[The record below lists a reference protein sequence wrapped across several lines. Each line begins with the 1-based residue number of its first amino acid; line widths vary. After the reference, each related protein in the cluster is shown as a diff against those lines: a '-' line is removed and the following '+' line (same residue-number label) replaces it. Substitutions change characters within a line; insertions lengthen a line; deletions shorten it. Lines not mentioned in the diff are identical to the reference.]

1 MTPTVPS
8 SSPNLLRALLGF
20 TAAQGVLVLVLA
32 VLLQQFVWT
41 DAESVRAVRASAW
54 LAFVVQGFTFVIAR
68 LVARE
73 QVIAGWGVGV
83 LLRFA
88 TVAFWGF
95 FGVTALGLPSG
106 PALMSLVIFYFGS
119 TLIEPLFLNA

>member
-1 MTPTVPS
+1 M
-8 SSPNLLRALLGF
+8 
-20 TAAQGVLVLVLA
+20 LVLA
-32 VLLQQFVWT
+32 IVLQQFVFT
-41 DAESVRAVRASAW
+41 GTEAARAVRASAW
-54 LAFVVQGFTFVIAR
+54 LGFVVQGFTFVIAR
-68 LVARE
+68 LVARD

-95 FGVTALGLPSG
+95 FGATALGVPPG
-106 PALMSLVIFYFGS
+106 PALVSLVIFYFGS